1 MLDQILRKNIYI
13 YIYIFLFG
21 LDFFEIYT
29 TLNGKF

>member
-1 MLDQILRKNIYI
+1 MLDQILRKNILYLYI
-13 YIYIFLFG
+13 FFLFG

>member
-1 MLDQILRKNIYI
+1 MLDQILRKKKYI
-13 YIYIFLFG
+13 YFFLFG